1 MKRQLLL
8 VLAFLIVPIAS
19 ILPLGGISSAST
31 PDSPQVKQ
39 ARTEIRSLWA
49 KNSSQYLGGVI
60 TSNWFSITP
69 AESLALANSVLTGLQ
84 SIESGLNTTSW
95 PSKARATAR
104 KTETKTAALIAKSK
118 GIIAN
123 PPAKQSLENQLLA
136 IIISEEDA
144 INKLCAALGAKQF
157 H

>member
-1 MKRQLLL
+1 MKRRFLLCSSILL
-8 VLAFLIVPIAS
+8 VPLAS
-19 ILPLGGISSAST
+19 ILPVGGTSSASAPT
-31 PDSPQVKQ
+31 SPQVKQ
-39 ARTEIRSLWA
+39 ARTEIRSLWE
-49 KNSSQYLGGVI
+49 NSSQNFAGII
-60 TSNWFSITP
+60 TSDWSTITP

-95 PSKARATAR
+95 PSKARATKR
-104 KTETKTAALIAKSK
+104 KTEAKTAALIVKSK